1 MSHPGRLNYIVVFY
15 AKIILFLNI
24 FSPGTY
30 NIDYKRKYT
39 YYDSFGGK
47 KLPIPATKTLCLP
60 IPLTIC
66 DKCGLKVKG
75 DFWQKISPLCTYCKS
90 CMENEKDRAKY
101 SIKKKNLKFRRLAE
115 LNSFDVS
122 FVLFYMIHLL
132 LIFYFRIENSRLYI
146 LPSTW
151 RHNCKCKTATET
163 RINKAVSMGALFI
176 PIFNMTETIIFT
188 IYEHQ

>member
-1 MSHPGRLNYIVVFY
+1 MSHPGRLNYFAVFC
-15 AKIILFLNI
+15 AKIIFEY

-47 KLPIPATKTLCLP
+47 RLPIPATKTLCIP
-60 IPLTIC
+60 IPLTVC

-75 DFWQKISPLCTYCKS
+75 DFWQRISPLCTYCKS
-90 CMENEKDRAKY
+90 CMDNEKDRAKY

-122 FVLFYMIHLL
+122 CNTSIHISLSN
-132 LIFYFRIENSRLYI
+132 IIHWSTENSRLYL

-151 RHNCKCKTATET
+151 RHNCKCKT
-163 RINKAVSMGALFI
+163 
-176 PIFNMTETIIFT
+176 FT
-188 IYEHQ
+188 